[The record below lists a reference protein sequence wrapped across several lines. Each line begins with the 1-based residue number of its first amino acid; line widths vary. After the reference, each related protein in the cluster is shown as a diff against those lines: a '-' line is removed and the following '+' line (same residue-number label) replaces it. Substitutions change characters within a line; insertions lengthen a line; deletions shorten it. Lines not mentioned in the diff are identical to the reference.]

1 MGLEEFLED
10 RLVGKVEL
18 IDYLL
23 DGITAVTEKILS
35 LKDNIRIDPVRRG
48 LSTLPLDNLRKI
60 FGRNA

>member
-10 RLVGKVEL
+10 RLVGKIQLVH
-18 IDYLL
+18 YLL
-23 DGITAVTEKILS
+23 DGITAVTEKILG

-48 LSTLPLDNLRKI
+48 LSTRPFDNLCKI